1 MLVTV
6 VVPTGKFDPEAGVLV
21 TVPTP
26 GQLSVAEVVN
36 VTTAPQTPASLLTVM
51 SVGTVSA
58 GFSVSLTVTVN
69 VLVVVLPCASVTVLV
84 TVVVPT
90 GNVEPEAGVLVTEPT
105 PGQLS
110 VAEVVKVTTAP
121 HTPASLLTVMPAGTV
136 NAGFSVSFTVTL
148 KLPVVLLPCASVAVT
163 FTVVVPTAN
172 VEPDKGVL
180 TTVTPGQLSAAV
192 GVNVTTAPH

>member
-1 MLVTV
+1 M
-6 VVPTGKFDPEAGVLV
+6 PTANVEPDGGVLP
-21 TVPTP
+21 TVTP
-26 GQLSVAEVVN
+26 GQLSDAVGVKP
-36 VTTAPQTPASLLTVM
+36 TTAPHTPASLLTVM

-58 GFSVSLTVTVN
+58 GFSVSLTVTAN

-121 HTPASLLTVMPAGTV
+121 HTPGSLLIVMPIGTV
-136 NAGFSVSFTVTL
+136 NGCRWGRSTR
-148 KLPVVLLPCASVAVT
+148 ASRYRS
-163 FTVVVPTAN
+163 P
-172 VEPDKGVL
+172 
-180 TTVTPGQLSAAV
+180 SR
-192 GVNVTTAPH
+192 